1 MARAFNILLVE
12 DNDNDALL
20 FALGIKNLAVSVTR
34 APDAPQAIHRLSSKR
49 RLPDLIVLDPSLPG
63 MSAHQFLEWTSR
75 SKPAIQKIPIVI
87 YTGGVIVE
95 DALKSMV
102 RATFFKPSR
111 LVELQATVQQ
121 MCGLVPND

>member
-1 MARAFNILLVE
+1 
-12 DNDNDALL
+12 
-20 FALGIKNLAVSVTR
+20 
-34 APDAPQAIHRLSSKR
+34 
-49 RLPDLIVLDPSLPG
+49 
-63 MSAHQFLEWTSR
+63 MSAHQFLEWASH

-95 DALKSMV
+95 DELKSMV

>member
-1 MARAFNILLVE
+1 
-12 DNDNDALL
+12 
-20 FALGIKNLAVSVTR
+20 
-34 APDAPQAIHRLSSKR
+34 
-49 RLPDLIVLDPSLPG
+49 LPDLIVLDPSLPG
-63 MSAHQFLEWTSR
+63 MSAHQFLEWASH

-95 DALKSMV
+95 DELKSMV